1 MTEEV
6 RKEEFKVD
14 GTELLKKVR
23 EIIKEG
29 NARRIIIKLEG
40 KTLLEVPL
48 TIGVAGVTAL
58 TIFAPVLVA
67 IGAIAGIITNCTLI
81 VEKVEKKGR
90 YIGEGN
96 VE

>member
-1 MTEEV
+1 MAEEV

-29 NARRIIIKLEG
+29 NARRIIIKHEG

-48 TIGVAGVTAL
+48 TIGVAGVAAL
-58 TIFAPVLVA
+58 TILAPVLVA
-67 IGAIAGIITNCTLI
+67 IGAIAGLVTQCTLI
-81 VEKVEKKGR
+81 VEKVEKK
-90 YIGEGN
+90 E
-96 VE
+96 

>member
-14 GTELLKKVR
+14 GSELLKKVR

-29 NARRIIIKLEG
+29 SARRIIIKHEG

-58 TIFAPVLVA
+58 AIFAPVLVA
-67 IGAIAGIITNCTLI
+67 IGAIAGIVTRCTLI
-81 VEKVEKKGR
+81 VEKVEKK
-90 YIGEGN
+90 E
-96 VE
+96 

>member
-1 MTEEV
+1 MAEEV

-29 NARRIIIKLEG
+29 NARRIIIKHEG

-48 TIGVAGVTAL
+48 TIGVAGVAAL
-58 TIFAPVLVA
+58 TILAPVLVA
-67 IGAIAGIITNCTLI
+67 IGAIAGLVTQCTLI
-81 VEKVEKKGR
+81 VEKVEKMEE
-90 YIGEGN
+90 I
-96 VE
+96 

>member
-1 MTEEV
+1 MAEEV

-29 NARRIIIKLEG
+29 NARRIIIKHEG
-40 KTLLEVPL
+40 KTILEVPL

-58 TIFAPVLVA
+58 TILAPVLVA
-67 IGAIAGIITNCTLI
+67 IGAIAGLVTQCTLI
-81 VEKVEKKGR
+81 VEKVEKMEE
-90 YIGEGN
+90 I
-96 VE
+96 